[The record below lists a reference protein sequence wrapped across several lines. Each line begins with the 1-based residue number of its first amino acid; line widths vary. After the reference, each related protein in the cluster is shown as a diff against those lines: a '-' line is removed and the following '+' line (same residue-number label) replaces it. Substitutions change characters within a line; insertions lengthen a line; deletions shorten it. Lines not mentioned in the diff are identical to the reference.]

1 MSFSILGTGSALPER
16 VVTNEELSHMVDTSD
31 AWIRTRTGIRER
43 RVCSSETVTELACQA
58 AAKALTDSGCTAAE
72 LDLIICATISAD
84 YATPSMACILQDKL
98 GAHCPAF
105 DINAACTG
113 FLYALDIAAG
123 YFARKGYAMT
133 LDQANLTPDTLFDS
147 IHDLY
152 DRRLS
157 FISAMS
163 GDATAD
169 GTDEV
174 LDVIRSESEGSK
186 R

>member
-1 MSFSILGTGSALPER
+1 MK
-16 VVTNEELSHMVDTSD
+16 
-31 AWIRTRTGIRER
+31 
-43 RVCSSETVTELACQA
+43 CSKNRLLLA
-58 AAKALTDSGCTAAE
+58 AAMLCLAAVAVWGLRSRDVRWTSIAEPGYVQYEYISKELPDLFAAADIILSRAGANAIFEFLALAKPA
-72 LDLIICATISAD
+72 LLIPLPLSASRGD
-84 YATPSMACILQDKL
+84 QIL
-98 GAHCPAF
+98 
-105 DINAACTG
+105 N
-113 FLYALDIAAG
+113 AG